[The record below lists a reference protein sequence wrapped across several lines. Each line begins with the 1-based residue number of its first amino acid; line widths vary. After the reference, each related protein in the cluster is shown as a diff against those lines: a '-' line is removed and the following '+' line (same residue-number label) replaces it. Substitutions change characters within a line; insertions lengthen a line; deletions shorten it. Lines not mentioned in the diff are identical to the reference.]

1 MVPDPRREKP
11 IDVIALRP
19 VASRAHAKHFRALPR
34 RPVKLRA
41 LIAQPVTGWQ
51 RDASVHELSLGG
63 ASITLPGRVEP
74 GDQIVVSFFAPSL
87 WDPLALPARVVWVR
101 AAEKGGVVTAGL
113 AFEPKDPAAMFA
125 LFELVSAVAS

>member
-1 MVPDPRREKP
+1 MV
-11 IDVIALRP
+11 
-19 VASRAHAKHFRALPR
+19 
-34 RPVKLRA
+34 
-41 LIAQPVTGWQ
+41 AQPVTGWQ

-101 AAEKGGVVTAGL
+101 AAEQGVVTVGL
-113 AFEPKDPAAMFA
+113 AFEPKDPAAVFT
-125 LFELVSAVAS
+125 LFELVSNVAS